1 MWKITQ
7 ERDKLSKE
15 FEKIEELILS
25 GEVNSKDA
33 VERQEEIM
41 EYLMRKVIRIINK
54 EEEWNK

>member
-54 EEEWNK
+54 E